1 MLRKI
6 NPLET
11 ASWKKL
17 QLHFEAIGQKKLTDF
32 FTEDPSRASEFSMQ
46 WEDIFVDFS
55 KTHVKRETVRLL
67 VELARE
73 SGLEQGI
80 RQLFEGAKIN
90 ETEKRSVLHSALRNR
105 SNKPIVVDGKD
116 VMPEIN
122 QVLEQISVFSH
133 SIRNGDWKGFTSKPI
148 KNLVN
153 IGIGGSDLGPVMVC
167 NALKHY
173 ASPNTKVFF
182 VSNVDGTHM
191 AETLKDLDAEE
202 TLFMIV
208 SKTFTTQ
215 ETMANA
221 NTARDWFLSKGG
233 AISDIPKHFV
243 AVSTNTIEVE
253 KFGIDTANMFRFW
266 DFVGGRFSLWSAVG
280 LSIACY
286 AGFENFSQL
295 LDGAYAMDE
304 HFRTTAFDENLPIL
318 LALSGIW
325 YTNFYNCSTEAILP
339 YDQYLDRFP
348 AYLQQAVM
356 ESNGKYVDRNGEEVP
371 YATSAVLWGEPGTN
385 GQHSFYQ
392 LIHQGTQMIPCIFL
406 AGANPLN
413 SVGNHHNML
422 LSNFFAQPEALMKGK
437 SKVEV
442 LAEFKSRGVS
452 EEDAAALAPF
462 KVFKGNV
469 PSISILY
476 ERLTPFTLGAL
487 VALFEHRI
495 FVQGHIWNIY
505 SYDQWGVE
513 LGKQL
518 ANAILPE
525 LEGKQAVL
533 THDASTNLLI
543 NKFKEMRKA

>member
-1 MLRKI
+1 
-6 NPLET
+6 
-11 ASWKKL
+11 
-17 QLHFEAIGQKKLTDF
+17 
-32 FTEDPSRASEFSMQ
+32 
-46 WEDIFVDFS
+46 
-55 KTHVKRETVRLL
+55 
-67 VELARE
+67 
-73 SGLEQGI
+73 
-80 RQLFEGAKIN
+80 
-90 ETEKRSVLHSALRNR
+90 
-105 SNKPIVVDGKD
+105 
-116 VMPEIN
+116 
-122 QVLEQISVFSH
+122 
-133 SIRNGDWKGFTSKPI
+133 
-148 KNLVN
+148 
-153 IGIGGSDLGPVMVC
+153 
-167 NALKHY
+167 
-173 ASPNTKVFF
+173 
-182 VSNVDGTHM
+182 
-191 AETLKDLDAEE
+191 
-202 TLFMIV
+202 
-208 SKTFTTQ
+208 
-215 ETMANA
+215 
-221 NTARDWFLSKGG
+221 
-233 AISDIPKHFV
+233 
-243 AVSTNTIEVE
+243 
-253 KFGIDTANMFRFW
+253 
-266 DFVGGRFSLWSAVG
+266 
-280 LSIACY
+280 
-286 AGFENFSQL
+286 
-295 LDGAYAMDE
+295 
-304 HFRTTAFDENLPIL
+304 
-318 LALSGIW
+318 
-325 YTNFYNCSTEAILP
+325 
-339 YDQYLDRFP
+339 
-348 AYLQQAVM
+348 M

-413 SVGNHHNML
+413 SVGNHHNLL